1 MSDAAR
7 YCFIH
12 YPKGSSGASAP
23 RENAAEAWV
32 AFADRGHKKM
42 APETGAIELK
52 SEIEREERD
61 ES

>member
-1 MSDAAR
+1 MRAFGLVVLRCATLRR

-32 AFADRGHKKM
+32 AFADGGHKKW
-42 APETGAIELK
+42 PRKPGP
-52 SEIEREERD
+52 SN
-61 ES
+61 